1 MGFVRLTYN
10 MEQHTLK
17 RYGKN
22 TSSSSRDCNVLE
34 KLLCFGNEIEWS
46 VAKVSRTFSAA
57 SRFYNHPVCLF
68 VESTSMTASRTYFAS
83 ATEAIESPIQAYRDQ
98 LVSREDNHNQ
108 HRR

>member
-34 KLLCFGNEIEWS
+34 KLLCFGNEIG
-46 VAKVSRTFSAA
+46 VVSCQS
-57 SRFYNHPVCLF
+57 
-68 VESTSMTASRTYFAS
+68 EQD
-83 ATEAIESPIQAYRDQ
+83 I
-98 LVSREDNHNQ
+98 
-108 HRR
+108 